1 MNRPLVAVGAPVKA
15 YFPQVASD
23 LGAQLV
29 VPEHAEVANA
39 AGAVTGRVTAM
50 AQVFVRPLRPV
61 GFAVVAPDEHKVF
74 DDVEPA
80 ITYAEQIA
88 RTTAERY
95 ATETGGKNLEV
106 TVHNEEK
113 SAPLASGWGK
123 TVFLERKITAMA
135 IGQPY
140 V

>member
-1 MNRPLVAVGAPVKA
+1 VAN
-15 YFPQVASD
+15 Y

-50 AQVFVRPLRPV
+50 AQVLVRPLRPV
-61 GFAVVAPDEHKVF
+61 GFAVVATGEPRIF

-80 ITYAEQIA
+80 LVYAEQIA
-88 RTTAERY
+88 REMAERS
-95 ATETGGKNLEV
+95 ATETGGKNLET
-106 TVHNEEK
+106 TVHTEEK

-123 TVFLERKITAMA
+123 TIFLELKITAMA